1 MSFATLLW
9 TEARRQPAGNT
20 FVPSR
25 AKARS
30 TAPTTAP
37 PAPWITAF
45 SFFSII
51 LDFRVSPY
59 VHCWRRSGR
68 DADRRHER
76 GPGELRERRGGR
88 RVVRARLRRIHTS
101 CDVRDV
107 HFHDDIDDKLGH
119 AHAVH
124 CAAGLFGRELDA
136 LHRLSQHREDDH

>member
-25 AKARS
+25 AKARA

-51 LDFRVSPY
+51 LDFLVSPY
-59 VHCWRRSGR
+59 VHCWRRSGL

-76 GPGELRERRGGR
+76 GPGQLRQPRGPR
-88 RVVRARLRRIHTS
+88 RV
-101 CDVRDV
+101 
-107 HFHDDIDDKLGH
+107 
-119 AHAVH
+119 
-124 CAAGLFGRELDA
+124 GRPPLPPPRPPFD
-136 LHRLSQHREDDH
+136 LP